1 MVHAW
6 KACVGQPTEG
16 SNPSRSAI
24 NPLKL
29 FLFFPN
35 YRLFL
40 AAKDSNPPGFASADI
55 SRVNCSLTVAFSPG
69 ATRLAPS
76 RSAINLLKLFLFF
89 PNYISF
95 LAAKDS
101 SPPGF
106 ASADISRV
114 NCDRELDAR
123 HLRALSFGE
132 RAAETGDHF
141 LRGSHGSRAR
151 SGLKEIEINS
161 IF

>member
-1 MVHAW
+1 MVTERPMVHAW

-16 SNPSRSAI
+16 SN
-24 NPLKL
+24 
-29 FLFFPN
+29 
-35 YRLFL
+35 
-40 AAKDSNPPGFASADI
+40 
-55 SRVNCSLTVAFSPG
+55 
-69 ATRLAPS
+69 PS

-101 SPPGF
+101 NPPGF